1 MVHCLFASLAC
12 DFGLADALNF
22 AIHVVDNNLHGAVQT
37 RTRDRHQLAAF
48 SMASVMAD
56 RADRWHDLDPV
67 ASDIIVSARLN
78 CACIVHGVAG
88 TSEECGH
95 SSSRVTNVGLDRA
108 CDVIHVI
115 GRECFVGIVDSTQV
129 HTSSINAQINW
140 KLVCMLVVG
149 CFLWVDAD

>member
-1 MVHCLFASLAC
+1 MVHYLFASLAC
-12 DFGLADALNF
+12 DYGLADALNF
-22 AIHVVDNNLHGAVQT
+22 AIQVVNNNLDGAVQA

-56 RADRWHDLDPV
+56 RADCWHDLDPV

-78 CACIVHGVAG
+78 RACIVHGVAG

-95 SSSRVTNVGLDRA
+95 GSSRVTNVGLDRA

-115 GRECFVGIVDSTQV
+115 GGESAVRIVDSTQV
-129 HTSSINAQINW
+129 HTGSINAQINW
-140 KLVCMLVVG
+140 KLTRVLVVR
-149 CFLWVDAD
+149 CFLWVHAD